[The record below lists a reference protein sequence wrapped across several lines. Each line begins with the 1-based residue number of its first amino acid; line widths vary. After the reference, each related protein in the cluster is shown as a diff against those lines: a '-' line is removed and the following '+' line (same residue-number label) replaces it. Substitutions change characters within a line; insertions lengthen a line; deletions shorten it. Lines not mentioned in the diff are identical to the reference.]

1 MKKQTEKEQLK
12 QRIKDLE
19 DQNRFLRNE
28 NERLLKKNERL
39 RIKEERRILAGE
51 LDEKEELSFFI
62 KIFRESWGLTRAEMA
77 RRINVQPH
85 VLLNYEKGKGY
96 LSGMRDVAERIK
108 KARKESAK

>member
-51 LDEKEELSFFI
+51 LG
-62 KIFRESWGLTRAEMA
+62 GLLGLKWLAGSMFS
-77 RRINVQPH
+77 
-85 VLLNYEKGKGY
+85 LMYC
-96 LSGMRDVAERIK
+96 
-108 KARKESAK
+108 